1 MELVFSIPINNE
13 LDDTF
18 KDEDALSIILDDL
31 ALMCNHVYDDD
42 LFTDCPLAAKCPF
55 ATIENFSKDCTE
67 ITKDDWKPYVSFKQ

>member
-13 LDDTF
+13 LDDIP
-18 KDEDALSIILDDL
+18 KDKDILSVILDDL
-31 ALMCNHVYDDD
+31 TFMCNHAHYSDD

-55 ATIENFSKDCTE
+55 IDKKNCEE